1 MMFNHTVFDSEF
13 QAYLEYNQ
21 MIGKSV
27 IKRDSYDP
35 LVVLLKVCSKD
46 STLVKTG

>member
-21 MIGKSV
+21 IIGKSV
-27 IKRDSYDP
+27 IKRDLYDP
-35 LVVLLKVCSKD
+35 LGSAIKSRW
-46 STLVKTG
+46 